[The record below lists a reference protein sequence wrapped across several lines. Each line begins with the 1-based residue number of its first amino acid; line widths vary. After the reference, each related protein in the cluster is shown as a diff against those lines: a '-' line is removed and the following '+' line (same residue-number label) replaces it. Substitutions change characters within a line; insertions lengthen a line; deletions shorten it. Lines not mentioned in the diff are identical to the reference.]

1 MATRS
6 FGICLR
12 FAFVSMVAVWLA
24 GCALPPVLSI
34 VSSAADGVS
43 FIAAGKSFTDVALS
57 AMTDKDCAVLR
68 IVTNNEICREAS
80 GDQRA
85 PEIIVAP
92 GVVARFAAV
101 DETSDSFYMLRRGE
115 AVLTASAGELNTS
128 HALLDGFAD
137 GTELFALVLDDGTL
151 EVFAHEAARAADRS
165 NMRLVARISGYG
177 AAPETF
183 RTLHLNGANIAIADI
198 IV

>member
-1 MATRS
+1 MASRS

-12 FAFVSMVAVWLA
+12 VAFVSMVAVWLA
-24 GCALPPVLSI
+24 GCALPPMLSI

-57 AMTDKDCAVLR
+57 ALTDKDCVVLR
-68 IVTNNEICREAS
+68 IVTNNEICREA
-80 GDQRA
+80 DADRRA

-101 DETSDSFYMLRRGE
+101 DETSDSFYMLRRG
-115 AVLTASAGELNTS
+115 APVLTASVAERTTS

-151 EVFAHEAARAADRS
+151 EVFAHEAARASDRS
-165 NMRLVARISGYG
+165 NMRLVARIFGYG

-183 RTLHLNGANIAIADI
+183 HTLDLNGTRLAIADI